1 MIKKEV
7 KSEIANYLTEL
18 KAKELCTPKI
28 NKNFVSGRSDQK
40 SLSRTKN
47 DDLIYKRDQVYC
59 LYDDFKR
66 RQDKI

>member
-47 DDLIYKRDQVYC
+47 DDLIYKRD
-59 LYDDFKR
+59 
-66 RQDKI
+66 